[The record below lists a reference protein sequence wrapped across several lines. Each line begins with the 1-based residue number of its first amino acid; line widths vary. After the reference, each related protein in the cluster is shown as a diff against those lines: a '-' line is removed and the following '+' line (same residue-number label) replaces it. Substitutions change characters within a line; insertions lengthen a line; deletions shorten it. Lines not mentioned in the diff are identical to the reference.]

1 MKFFRT
7 LLLLLLCVMLPI
19 SGLAASGLAGACPM
33 MQQSAAMQDDGSM
46 SAAMQGCDSMNPSTD
61 GNTKAKAEAKA
72 KAGFCKMTA
81 QCQFGSV
88 YYSGAVAH
96 VSRPA
101 APYNQAVV
109 FHYSQSLSI
118 RAPDGLW
125 RPPRA
130 L

>member
-1 MKFFRT
+1 MKLLRT

-19 SGLAASGLAGACPM
+19 TGLAASGLAGECP
-33 MQQSAAMQDDGSM
+33 MQQSVAMQDDGSR
-46 SAAMQGCDSMNPSTD
+46 SAVMPGCDS
-61 GNTKAKAEAKA
+61 TKPAANGKA
-72 KAGFCKMTA
+72 KAGFCKMSA
-81 QCQFGSV
+81 QCQFGSL
-88 YYSGAVAH
+88 YYSGTLAD

-101 APYNQAVV
+101 APYHRVV